1 MMEKQT
7 DPRLMQAIQALASG
21 YARDA
26 EMLCDAVL
34 HEKKRDDLALALRSQ
49 ACNALGKYEEAM
61 DSIRSAIA
69 KNNKRADYHGLLGD
83 MLTTRG
89 DFHRALDAYD
99 KALKI
104 NPSYH
109 GAIAGKANT
118 WLRLNEPVKAR
129 GLVETIA
136 KQGNEDLTITI
147 VYAK

>member
-1 MMEKQT
+1 MEKQT

-34 HEKKRDDLALALRSQ
+34 HEKKRDDLALALRAQ

-61 DSIRSAIA
+61 ESIRAAIA

-89 DFHRALDAYD
+89 DFHRAL
-99 KALKI
+99 
-104 NPSYH
+104 
-109 GAIAGKANT
+109 G
-118 WLRLNEPVKAR
+118 EPVKNR
-129 GLVETIA
+129 GCGAFGDLETPLGGPCGIREG
-136 KQGNEDLTITI
+136 QEDSFT
-147 VYAK
+147 AE